1 MRIVGIRES
10 RIAKVLVLLHIERLK
25 SGMIYSKRLSISL
38 AKMINVNRTAFLRQ
52 SSLRCLFGWRLLCAV
67 IGAQLVSTTG
77 VRSVGILSRCALL
90 MTAGLSW
97 SAASAT
103 PSQQAYLKASNTDP
117 GDSFGGSV
125 AVSGNTMVVGAPS
138 ECSNA
143 TGVNGN
149 QNDNSA
155 GSSGAAYVFVRSAS
169 GWSQEAYLKASNTGA
184 NDQFGTTLAVS
195 GDTVVIGA
203 PGESSQATGVNGN
216 QSDNDAPYSG
226 AAYVFVRSGT
236 NWTQQAYLKAS
247 NTELLDLF
255 GISVTVS
262 GDTIVV
268 GANRESSRAT
278 GVNGDES
285 DNSAQYAGAAYVFV
299 RSGTNWSQ
307 QAYLKA
313 SNTGG
318 PGYFGG
324 SVSVSRDTVVV
335 GAGGEGSS
343 ATGVNGSQNDTNAPY
358 AGAAYVFVR
367 SGTNWTQQ
375 AYLKASNS
383 GSNNY
388 FGGAVSIS
396 GETVAIGANG
406 EPSNATGVN
415 GNQSDKSALN
425 SGAAYV
431 FVRRGTNW
439 SQEAYLKASNTE
451 AEDLFGL
458 SISISGDI
466 VAIGATGE
474 SSNATGVNGSQND
487 NTAPNAGAAYV
498 FVRSGM
504 NWTQQA
510 YLKAS
515 NTGAGDFFG
524 GSVAVSRDTVVAGAS
539 GEGGSATGVN
549 GNQSNTNAPDSG
561 AAYVFTGLGSGPQ
574 VSVVPDGT
582 GGYFIRF
589 DGAPDTPYRLQ
600 RAINV
605 TGPWETIAT
614 LTGPPAGGL
623 LEHHDMPLSQAF
635 YRTVQP

>member
-67 IGAQLVSTTG
+67 IGTQLVSTTG

-103 PSQQAYLKASNTDP
+103 PSQQAYLKASNTDR
-117 GDSFGGSV
+117 GDSLGGSV

-184 NDQFGTTLAVS
+184 NDQFGTTVALS
-195 GDTVVIGA
+195 DDTVVVGA

-236 NWTQQAYLKAS
+236 NWTQQGYLKAS

-285 DNSAQYAGAAYVFV
+285 DNSAQYAGPAYVFV

-318 PGYFGG
+318 GG
-324 SVSVSRDTVVV
+324 
-335 GAGGEGSS
+335 
-343 ATGVNGSQNDTNAPY
+343 
-358 AGAAYVFVR
+358 
-367 SGTNWTQQ
+367 
-375 AYLKASNS
+375 
-383 GSNNY
+383 
-388 FGGAVSIS
+388 
-396 GETVAIGANG
+396 
-406 EPSNATGVN
+406 
-415 GNQSDKSALN
+415 
-425 SGAAYV
+425 
-431 FVRRGTNW
+431 
-439 SQEAYLKASNTE
+439 
-451 AEDLFGL
+451 
-458 SISISGDI
+458 
-466 VAIGATGE
+466 
-474 SSNATGVNGSQND
+474 
-487 NTAPNAGAAYV
+487 
-498 FVRSGM
+498 
-504 NWTQQA
+504 
-510 YLKAS
+510 
-515 NTGAGDFFG
+515 FFG
-524 GSVAVSRDTVVAGAS
+524 GSVAVSKGTVVAG
-539 GEGGSATGVN
+539 GRGG
-549 GNQSNTNAPDSG
+549 
-561 AAYVFTGLGSGPQ
+561 
-574 VSVVPDGT
+574 
-582 GGYFIRF
+582 GG
-589 DGAPDTPYRLQ
+589 
-600 RAINV
+600 
-605 TGPWETIAT
+605 
-614 LTGPPAGGL
+614 
-623 LEHHDMPLSQAF
+623 
-635 YRTVQP
+635 